1 MNWSKDRRKK
11 QTLGLWESGQLAMH
25 CFASR
30 NWAGV
35 GESWWWLQSKSSS
48 SHLFLSSSSPR
59 STPEGSSSSVPVN
72 ALLFFKKNAQ
82 KETRRKLECDP
93 QLDTGCKCGLGR
105 RQDKCWQGAAEPGAE
120 AARSR
125 NRSQKE
131 PGALR
136 GILTSHWA
144 GTKLEAGVVYF
155 WPGEGSTEKEV
166 GGQGQAARRWALL
179 QFSQTLRHF
188 ILPLLTSSFS

>member
-1 MNWSKDRRKK
+1 MVAIKK
-11 QTLGLWESGQLAMH
+11 L
-25 CFASR
+25 
-30 NWAGV
+30 
-35 GESWWWLQSKSSS
+35 
-48 SHLFLSSSSPR
+48 LFPSLLILII
-59 STPEGSSSSVPVN
+59 SSVNSRGVKQFRSGKCS
-72 ALLFFKKNAQ
+72 LVLKVYQ
-82 KETRRKLECDP
+82 KDKTRRKLECDP

-105 RQDKCWQGAAEPGAE
+105 RQDKRWQGAAEPGAE

-166 GGQGQAARRWALL
+166 GGQGQVARR
-179 QFSQTLRHF
+179 
-188 ILPLLTSSFS
+188 